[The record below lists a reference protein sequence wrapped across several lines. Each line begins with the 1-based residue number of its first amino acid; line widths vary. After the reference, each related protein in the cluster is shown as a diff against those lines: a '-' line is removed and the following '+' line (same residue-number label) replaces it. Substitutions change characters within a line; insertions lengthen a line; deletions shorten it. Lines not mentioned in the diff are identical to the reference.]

1 MERQFSKMRSKKYD
15 LLIIGGGITGA
26 CVAHDAVLRGLSV
39 ALVEMRDFGWATS
52 SATSKLIHGG
62 LRYLKNMEFGLV
74 RESLRERRTLEIIA
88 PHLVYPFPFLIPTY
102 KETSN
107 SRLVIF
113 PGMILYDILS
123 YDKGNMEDP
132 GRKVPHFE
140 LLTRNQVLEKEP
152 TTNPTDL
159 TGGAIYYDCQMYSPE
174 RLTLSFILSAAKN
187 GAHVANYAKVEQL
200 IIEENEVKGARVKD
214 MLTNE
219 TIDIQASITV
229 NVSGP
234 WADFIAGLALNDPK
248 TKVIR
253 SEGIHLITSPMI
265 KSHALVYRTTTGRHF
280 FIIPWRGKSLIG
292 TTDTKYDGSPD
303 EYGVSQENV
312 EAFIEEINDTHTSA
326 NLTIEDI
333 DYTYGG
339 LRPIVEEETEV
350 ETDVYDK
357 SRKYEIYDHEQEDK
371 LKGFVTV
378 IGGKYTTSRSLADE
392 LVNQVFEKLDRPK
405 KDCITDV
412 VPVVGGNIRN
422 WEGILA
428 EAGIRY
434 ENLPENVLMNLLH
447 SYGSRYEQVLDLAKE
462 NETLGETICEG
473 ADAIKAQIVFGAR
486 YEMAMSLEDI
496 VNRRTNILLVS
507 KLSKEGIL
515 EIAKIFGKEK
525 GWGPEQIESQAEEV
539 WMVYSRKNIR
549 FPKKA

>member
-1 MERQFSKMRSKKYD
+1 MERQFAKMGSKKYD

-52 SATSKLIHGG
+52 AATSKLIHGG

-102 KETSN
+102 KESSN

-123 YDKGNMEDP
+123 YDKGKVEDP

-140 LLTRNQVLEKEP
+140 LLTRKQVLEREP
-152 TTNPTDL
+152 TTNSKDL

-174 RLTLSFILSAAKN
+174 RLTLSFVLSAAKN
-187 GAHVANYAKVEQL
+187 GADIANYAKVEQL
-200 IIEENEVKGARVKD
+200 NLDDGKVKGARVKD
-214 MLTNE
+214 ILTNNI
-219 TIDIQASITV
+219 IDIEASITV

-234 WADFIAGLALNDPK
+234 WADYIAGLALSETK
-248 TKVIR
+248 TKVVR
-253 SEGIHLITSPMI
+253 SEGIHLITSPI
-265 KSHALVYRTTTGRHF
+265 VKSHALVYRTSTGRHF

-292 TTDTKYDGSPD
+292 TTDTRYDGSPD
-303 EYGVSQENV
+303 DYGVSEENV
-312 EAFIEEINDTHTSA
+312 KAFLDEINETHTSA
-326 NLTIEDI
+326 NLSLENI

-350 ETDVYDK
+350 EIDVYDK
-357 SRKYEIYDHEQEDK
+357 SRKYEIFDHEKEDK

-378 IGGKYTTSRSLADE
+378 IGGKYTTSRSLAKE
-392 LVNQVFEKLDRPK
+392 LVDQVIEKLNLPK
-405 KDCITDV
+405 KECITDV

-422 WEGILA
+422 WEGVLA
-428 EAGIRY
+428 EAKIRY
-434 ENLPENVLMNLLH
+434 ENIPEKVLMNLLH
-447 SYGSRYEQVLDLAKE
+447 SYGSRYEQVLDLV
-462 NETLGETICEG
+462 NEDESLGERISEG

-486 YEMAMSLEDI
+486 HELAMSLEDI
-496 VNRRTNILLVS
+496 VNRRTNVLLVS
-507 KLSKEGIL
+507 KLSPEGIL
-515 EIAKIFGKEK
+515 SIAEIFGKEMN
-525 GWGPEQIESQAEEV
+525 WGREEIKTQADNI
-539 WMVYSRKNIR
+539 WKVYSNKNIR
-549 FPKKA
+549 QKNRP